1 MKQIVNSYMIN
12 RFIAN
17 RMKPGI
23 RIPSDSVFYKN
34 LLKLAIILEQW
45 PRYQI
50 DWMLVLLV
58 ENLQQEL
65 KLRIEHVLVNKLVVC
80 QLKLVK
86 ASRLSLQRY

>member
-1 MKQIVNSYMIN
+1 MKQIVNSYMVN
-12 RFIAN
+12 RYIQN
-17 RMKPGI
+17 MKPG
-23 RIPSDSVFYKN
+23 IPSDSVFYKN